1 MDLIHSEAE
10 FYALST
16 GCGQRVLQL
25 EEEVPEPKNEECVRL
40 SHSEPATAQTSVMPR
55 PTTASQAE
63 RPVLATRTLT
73 ALSLFSGGGGLDLGF
88 SAAGF
93 TVACSSDIDPFSCKT
108 LVLNKGKKRFY
119 RHAHSIA
126 ADIRAVSAAQL
137 LKEADLEPG
146 SIDMVLGG
154 PPCQAFSVFG
164 RRKGLNDPRG
174 GLVWEYL
181 RIIQEVQPRA
191 FVFENVAGLKSI
203 HGGKLYGEIFAALAD
218 CGYTVSGHNYQM
230 ADFGIPQFRD
240 RVFFIGSRNRTHVPP
255 MHPTHGLETLFQQRP
270 YRSAGEALRL
280 LPEPGRDSRVPNHL
294 GRDHSGRIVRRYRS
308 LEFGERDHRTRIN
321 KLDPNRPSFT
331 IIVGSDKGGGKGHVH
346 PFDPREVT
354 PRESARMQTFP
365 DWWEFHGRGRHVIR
379 QVGNAVP
386 PLFAAILA
394 EHIKAHLFGA
404 KKRRSYEELVKI
416 LGLDYLE

>member
-1 MDLIHSEAE
+1 MNYSQQAAVLASSLIPQPEEGPRAG
-10 FYALST
+10 T
-16 GCGQRVLQL
+16 RVL
-25 EEEVPEPKNEECVRL
+25 
-40 SHSEPATAQTSVMPR
+40 PAWALTS
-55 PTTASQAE
+55 
-63 RPVLATRTLT
+63 
-73 ALSLFSGGGGLDLGF
+73 LSLFSGGGGLDLGF

-108 LVLNKGKKRFY
+108 LVLNKGKRRFY
-119 RHAHSIA
+119 KHAHSIA
-126 ADIRAVSAAQL
+126 ADIRTISAAQL
-137 LKEADLEPG
+137 LKGADLEPG
-146 SIDMVLGG
+146 SIDIVLGG

-164 RRKGLNDPRG
+164 SRKGLSDPRG

-181 RIIQEVQPRA
+181 RIIREVQPRA

-203 HGGKLYGEIFAALAD
+203 HGGKLYGEILDALVG

-240 RVFFIGSRNRTHVPP
+240 RVFFIGSKSGTLVPP
-255 MHPTHGLETLFQQRP
+255 MNPTHGLDTLFEQRP
-270 YRSAGEALRL
+270 YRNAREALRL
-280 LPEPGRDSRVPNHL
+280 LPEPGSSSGVPNHL
-294 GRDHSGRIVRRYRS
+294 GRAHSGRIVRRYRS
-308 LEFGERDHRTRIN
+308 LEFGERDHHTRIN
-321 KLDPNRPSFT
+321 KLHPDRPSFT

-394 EHIKAHLFGA
+394 EHIKVHLFGA
-404 KKRRSYEELVKI
+404 KKRRSYEELSKSWASTT
-416 LGLDYLE
+416 

>member
-1 MDLIHSEAE
+1 LIHSEQAV
-10 FYALST
+10 ALEPSLIPRQAAGARAGT
-16 GCGQRVLQL
+16 RVL
-25 EEEVPEPKNEECVRL
+25 
-40 SHSEPATAQTSVMPR
+40 PARA
-55 PTTASQAE
+55 
-63 RPVLATRTLT
+63 LT

-108 LVLNKGKKRFY
+108 LVLNNGKRPFY
-119 RHAHSIA
+119 SHAHSIA
-126 ADIRAVSAAQL
+126 ADIRTVSAAVL
-137 LKEADLEPG
+137 LQEADLEPG
-146 SIDMVLGG
+146 SIDIVLGG

-164 RRKGLNDPRG
+164 RRKGLSDPRG

-181 RIIQEVQPRA
+181 RIIREVQPRV

-203 HGGKLYGEIFAALAD
+203 HGGKLYGEILAALAG
-218 CGYTVSGHNYQM
+218 CGYTVSAHNYQM

-240 RVFFIGSRNRTHVPP
+240 RIFFIGSKEGVHVPP
-255 MHPTHGLETLFQQRP
+255 MCLTHGLENLFEQRP
-270 YRSAGEALRL
+270 YRSAKEALRL
-280 LPEPGRDSRVPNHL
+280 LPEPGPDSGVPNHS

-308 LEFGERDHRTRIN
+308 LEFGERDHHTRIN
-321 KLDPNRPSFT
+321 KLHPDRPSFT

-365 DWWEFHGRGRHVIR
+365 DWWEFHGTGRHVIR

-394 EHIKAHLFGA
+394 EHIKVHLFGA
-404 KKRRSYEELVKI
+404 GKRKSYEELVKI
-416 LGLDYLE
+416 LGLDYLCE